1 MKPVYRNYGHYIQDG
16 WSRTPKKYFIDIADL
31 LEKAVVPQDCEVL
44 DIGCATGNFLGYIH
58 ERFPKATLVG
68 VDVFDEL
75 LETGRQLAPY
85 AQFKKASVFDVASVV
100 GRRFDVVT
108 ALGVLPLFSA
118 DQLESFFDNVFRCL
132 KPNGRAIIMSPF
144 NEFGVDVMTTHRKHI
159 NGRPGSWETAWNV
172 YALETIT
179 DIVKGSCESFQ
190 FSPFQLD
197 RKLEQGLDP
206 GRTWTHP
213 TEQNP
218 HQLMNGLKLLI
229 DLYFLECV
237 AGAVTV
243 TSSNRS
249 SV

>member
-31 LEKAVVPQDCEVL
+31 LEKAVVPRDCEVL
-44 DIGCATGNFLGYIH
+44 DIGCATGNFLGYVH

-75 LETGRQLAPY
+75 LETGRKLAPY
-85 AQFKKASVFDVASVV
+85 VQFEKASVFEVASVL
-100 GRRFDVVT
+100 GRRFDVITV
-108 ALGVLPLFSA
+108 LGVLNVFSI
-118 DQLESFFDNVFRCL
+118 DQLESFFDNIFRCL

-159 NGRPGSWETAWNV
+159 NGQVNSWETAWNV
-172 YALETIT
+172 YAFETIK
-179 DIVKGSCESFQ
+179 DLVKDSCKSFRFIPFQ
-190 FSPFQLD
+190 FD
-197 RKLEQGLDP
+197 GKLEQGLDP

-213 TEQNP
+213 TEHNQY
-218 HQLMNGLKLLI
+218 QLMNGLKLLI

-237 AGAVTV
+237 VGTVTV
-243 TSSNRS
+243 PSGNQK
-249 SV
+249 